1 MLKDIFYR
9 QFADIRRDEWP
20 TALMLSAYFFLV
32 IATFWI
38 LKPLKR
44 GVIVNYFGDDP
55 IRFLGMTFGGAE
67 AEQIGK
73 ILNMIAVYLI
83 VVLFTYLAR
92 RFARHH
98 LTLIFG
104 VIFCATF
111 ALFAQLVQ
119 DPTELVVWS
128 FYVYGD
134 MFNTVMV
141 ALFWAFTNDV
151 VRSDQA
157 KRSYGIIGLGG
168 VVGGFVGATVVST
181 SVESFGRAPLLLA
194 CIVPMVIIVIIAY
207 AVHAREKR
215 QGGDNEPDGPAA
227 PGRSASTA
235 VEGAKLVFSSKY
247 LLAIMGIIAT
257 YELVSN
263 IIDFQLAAVVEREIE
278 AALAKDSFFA
288 LVGQLIGL
296 VSIGVQLLLTAFV
309 MKRFGLKV
317 ALMFLPIAILF
328 GTVGFLVV
336 PGLLFVAMMSVSD
349 NALNYSIN
357 QSAKEALYVPTTK
370 DVKYKAKA
378 FIDMFVQRTAKV
390 VSVFL
395 NLIFASVFVS
405 GVRWLSLVVLAM
417 LGLWVN
423 LVRYVGNQFT
433 RKADEEETPVEA
445 GTGR

>member
-1 MLKDIFYR
+1 MLREIFYR

-55 IRFLGMTFGGAE
+55 IHFFGMTFGGAE

-73 ILNMIAVYLI
+73 ILNMVAVYL
-83 VVLFTYLAR
+83 VVILFTMLVR

-98 LTLIFG
+98 LTLIFAA
-104 VIFCATF
+104 IFSGMF
-111 ALFAQLVQ
+111 VLFAALVDHLN
-119 DPTELVVWS
+119 DPVVWS

-151 VRSDQA
+151 VRSEQA
-157 KRSYGIIGLGG
+157 KRMYGVIGLGG
-168 VVGGFVGATVVST
+168 VVGGFVGATVVNST
-181 SVESFGRAPLLLA
+181 VEGLGRAPLLLF

-207 AVHAREKR
+207 AVHARSKKTDSGEA
-215 QGGDNEPDGPAA
+215 NERPAA

-235 VEGAKLVFSSKY
+235 LEGAKLVFTSKY

-263 IIDFQLAAVVEREIE
+263 IIDFQLAATIEQQIE
-278 AALAKDSFFA
+278 ADLEKDSFFA

-309 MKRFGLKV
+309 MKKFGIKA
-317 ALMFLPIAILF
+317 ALLFLPVAILL
-328 GTVGFLVV
+328 GTTGFLVV

-357 QSAKEALYVPTTK
+357 QSAKEALYVPTSQ

-378 FIDMFVQRTAKV
+378 FIDMFVQRSAKV
-390 VSVFL
+390 ISVFL
-395 NLIFASVFVS
+395 NLVFASLFVS
-405 GVRWLSLVVLAM
+405 GVRWLSLIVLAM

-423 LVRYVGNQFT
+423 LVRYVGNQFKK
-433 RKADEEETPVEA
+433 KADEEEVTAQA
-445 GTGR
+445 GSVS

>member
-55 IRFLGMTFGGAE
+55 IQFLGMTFGGAE
-67 AEQIGK
+67 SEQIGK

-83 VVLFTYLAR
+83 VILFTFLAR
-92 RFARHH
+92 RYARHH

-104 VIFCATF
+104 VIFSACF
-111 ALFAQLVQ
+111 VLFATLVQ
-119 DPTELVVWS
+119 DPTEGVVWS
-128 FYVYGD
+128 FYVFGD

-151 VRSDQA
+151 MRSDQA

-168 VVGGFVGATVVST
+168 VIGGFVGATVVNS
-181 SVESFGRAPLLLA
+181 SVESFGRAPLLLF
-194 CIVPMVIIVIIAY
+194 CVVPMAIIVMIAY
-207 AVHAREKR
+207 AVHARTKR
-215 QGGDNEPDGPAA
+215 QGGAARSDGPAA
-227 PGRSASTA
+227 PGKLASTA
-235 VEGAKLVFSSKY
+235 LEGAKLVFSSKY

-263 IIDFQLAAVVEREIE
+263 IIDFQLAATIE
-278 AALAKDSFFA
+278 AQVQEDLAKDSFFA
-288 LVGQLIGL
+288 LVGQLVGL

-309 MKRFGLKV
+309 MKRFGIKV
-317 ALMFLPIAILF
+317 ALLFLPVAVLL

-357 QSAKEALYVPTTK
+357 QSAKEALYVPTSR

-378 FIDMFVQRTAKV
+378 FLDMFVQRAAKV

-395 NLIFASVFVS
+395 NLLFASLFVS

-417 LGLWVN
+417 LGLWVQF
-423 LVRYVGNQFT
+423 VRYVGNRFDKKT
-433 RKADEEETPVEA
+433 SDEEVAAQA
-445 GTGR
+445 GLGG

>member
-9 QFADIRRDEWP
+9 QFADIRREEWP

-55 IRFLGMTFGGAE
+55 IQFLGMTFGGAE

-73 ILNMIAVYLI
+73 ILNMIVVYL
-83 VVLFTYLAR
+83 VVILFTYLAR

-104 VIFCATF
+104 VIFSASF
-111 ALFAQLVQ
+111 VLFAALVQ
-119 DPTELVVWS
+119 NPTEAVVWS

-157 KRSYGIIGLGG
+157 KRSYGVIGLGG

-181 SVESFGRAPLLLA
+181 SVESFGRAPLLLF
-194 CIVPMVIIVIIAY
+194 CIVPMVIIVAIAY
-207 AVHAREKR
+207 AVHARSRK
-215 QGGDNEPDGPAA
+215 GDTSGEPDGPAA

-235 VEGAKLVFSSKY
+235 LEGAKLVFSSKY

-263 IIDFQLAAVVEREIE
+263 IIDFQLAATIE
-278 AALAKDSFFA
+278 NQITADLEKDSFFA

-296 VSIGVQLLLTAFV
+296 VSIAVQLFLTAFV

-317 ALMFLPIAILF
+317 ALLFLPVAILF
-328 GTVGFLVV
+328 GTVGFLAV

-378 FIDMFVQRTAKV
+378 FIDMFVQRSAKV
-390 VSVFL
+390 ISVFL
-395 NLIFASVFVS
+395 NLIFASLFVS
-405 GVRWLSLVVLAM
+405 GVRWLSLVVLGM
-417 LGLWVN
+417 LGLWIS
-423 LVRYVGNQFT
+423 LVRHVGNRFEK
-433 RKADEEETPVEA
+433 KADEEEVTAQA
-445 GTGR
+445 GSSH

>member
-9 QFADIRRDEWP
+9 QFADIRREEWP

-55 IRFLGMTFGGAE
+55 IQFLGMTFGGAE
-67 AEQIGK
+67 SEQIGK

-83 VVLFTYLAR
+83 VILFTYLAR

-98 LTLIFG
+98 LTLIFA
-104 VIFCATF
+104 VIFSASF
-111 ALFAQLVQ
+111 VLFAALVEE
-119 DPTELVVWS
+119 PGEVVVWS
-128 FYVYGD
+128 FYVFGD

-151 VRSDQA
+151 VQAEQA

-168 VVGGFVGATVVST
+168 VLGGFVGATVVNT
-181 SVESFGRAPLLLA
+181 SVESFGRAPLLLF
-194 CIVPMVIIVIIAY
+194 CIAPMVIIVAIAY
-207 AVHAREKR
+207 AVHARTR
-215 QGGDNEPDGPAA
+215 RMGGKGSSDGPAA
-227 PGRSASTA
+227 PGRSVSTA
-235 VEGAKLVFSSKY
+235 LEGARLVFSSKY

-263 IIDFQLAAVVEREIE
+263 IIDFQLAATVESQIQEN
-278 AALAKDSFFA
+278 LAKDSFFA
-288 LVGQLIGL
+288 LVGQIVGI
-296 VSIGVQLLLTAFV
+296 VSIGVQLLLTAFI
-309 MKRFGLKV
+309 MKRFGVKV
-317 ALMFLPIAILF
+317 ALLFLPVAVLI
-328 GTVGFLVV
+328 GSVGFLVV
-336 PGLLFVAMMSVSD
+336 PGLLFAAMMSVSD

-357 QSAKEALYVPTTK
+357 QSAKEALYVPTSR

-378 FIDMFVQRTAKV
+378 FLDMFVQRAAKV
-390 VSVFL
+390 ASVFL
-395 NLIFASVFVS
+395 NLLFASLFVS

-417 LGLWVN
+417 LGLWVQ
-423 LVRYVGNQFT
+423 LARYVGGRFDK
-433 RKADEEETPVEA
+433 KASEA
-445 GTGR
+445 EVAAQAGPKG